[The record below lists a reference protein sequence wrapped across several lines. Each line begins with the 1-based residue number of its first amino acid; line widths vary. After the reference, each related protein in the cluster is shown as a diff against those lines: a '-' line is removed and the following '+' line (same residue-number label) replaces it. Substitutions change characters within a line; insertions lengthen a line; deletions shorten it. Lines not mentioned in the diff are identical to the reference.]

1 MSLPP
6 PPGSTGS
13 TPSGVRVVAPP
24 SPPTYLPLL
33 FSLVTSKCLAASD
46 GPLSAPFSPG
56 HALPRAAMEPEVAL
70 VRTEKGGDEGDLVD
84 RTVTYLGRTCPG
96 DDKELLSLG

>member
-33 FSLVTSKCLAASD
+33 FSLVTSKFLAASD

-84 RTVTYLGRTCPG
+84 RAVTYLGRICPV
-96 DDKELLSLG
+96 DDGELLSLG